1 MNENGKLG
9 SLLFLSGC
17 IMAVWALALTT
28 VPVQK
33 ESYHTGFTIKYAK
46 TSEME
51 TQTEPADF
59 FNLPIMPDSF
69 ETSELYCTHGECTR
83 TEREDKKEPYKPNVE
98 KQVRFIENQ
107 AQQEV
112 RKQLES
118 VQQQSMVATEHV
130 NNSIEEVRDSVK
142 ELLHSVKVSSFN
154 NDVMEPQLMDVIIL
168 GVNKERILV
177 GDPFN
182 LEKNLKS

>member
-28 VPVQK
+28 VPVQR

-46 TSEME
+46 TAEME

-83 TEREDKKEPYKPNVE
+83 TEKEDKKEPYKPHVE

-107 AQQEV
+107 VKQEV
-112 RKQLES
+112 RQQLDS
-118 VQQQSMVATEHV
+118 IQQQSNMATENV
-130 NNSIEEVRDSVK
+130 NNSIEEVRDNVK

-154 NDVMEPQLMDVIIL
+154 NDIRELLPTDMIIR
-168 GVNKERILV
+168 NIL
-177 GDPFN
+177 
-182 LEKNLKS
+182 

>member
-1 MNENGKLG
+1 
-9 SLLFLSGC
+9 
-17 IMAVWALALTT
+17 
-28 VPVQK
+28 
-33 ESYHTGFTIKYAK
+33 
-46 TSEME
+46 
-51 TQTEPADF
+51 
-59 FNLPIMPDSF
+59 MPDSF